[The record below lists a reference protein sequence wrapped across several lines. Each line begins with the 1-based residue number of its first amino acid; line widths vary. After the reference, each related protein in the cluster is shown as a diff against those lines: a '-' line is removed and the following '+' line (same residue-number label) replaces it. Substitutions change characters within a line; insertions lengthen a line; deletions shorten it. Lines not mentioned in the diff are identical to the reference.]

1 MNDRIAILG
10 LGYVGLPLATEFAKK
25 FKVLGYDSDPK
36 RVNELNLLID
46 KTKQVDPS
54 KLKNSLKRKLVLSSN
69 ENMLK
74 DFNVYIST
82 VPTPVS
88 AKKKPDLTYLIS
100 VSKTIGK
107 YLKKG
112 DLVIY
117 ESTVYPGC
125 TEEECIPVL
134 EKSSGLTFNK
144 DFFCGYS
151 PERINPNDKKH
162 TIKNIVKITSGS
174 NKKTALFV
182 DNLYKKIIKSGTH
195 CTSSIK
201 IAEAAK
207 VIENSQRDINIAFV
221 NELAKICSLLKID
234 TLDVLEAA
242 SSKWNFLNF
251 KPGLVGGHCI
261 GVDPYYLTYKA
272 QSVGYHPEIILAGR
286 RLNDGMGAYISV
298 QLVKAMLKK
307 LIHVQD
313 SRVLVMGLTFKED
326 CPDHR
331 IINCAFKL
339 HEENLDKQ
347 LVLVSKDTNMRLKAR
362 SLGLLAEDYT
372 TDAIEDVS
380 HIYPGSRLIEDVSS
394 AEIDMIYD
402 ADGVDF
408 NDLKSIKKPIPN
420 ENYILR
426 NGQKSVLAYFDPFE
440 KKITQI
446 NNLNAYGI
454 TPRNAEQSFALNMLL
469 DERIQLVTLSGK
481 AGTGKTLLALACALE
496 KRKRFRKIFLARP
509 IVPLSNKDLGFL
521 PGDIHSKLDPY
532 MQPLFDNL
540 SVIRHQFKS
549 NEKRAQRINEMLEE
563 EKLLITPL
571 AYIRG
576 RSLQKS
582 FFIVDEAQNLTPH
595 EIKTIITRAGEG
607 TKVVFTGDIHQIDHP
622 YLDKKS
628 NGLTYLIS
636 RMKGQN
642 VFAHITLEKGERSDL
657 AELASNLL

>member
-1 MNDRIAILG
+1 MANTSKKIFVLDTNVILHD
-10 LGYVGLPLATEFAKK
+10 ATCIQNFEDNEVVIPISALEELDQFKRGNEQIHYNAREF
-25 FKVLGYDSDPK
+25 LRLLDELSIDSNS
-36 RVNELNLLID
+36 NELN
-46 KTKQVDPS
+46 Q
-54 KLKNSLKRKLVLSSN
+54 
-69 ENMLK
+69 
-74 DFNVYIST
+74 
-82 VPTPVS
+82 
-88 AKKKPDLTYLIS
+88 PD
-100 VSKTIGK
+100 GK
-107 YLKKG
+107 IKVVVNHNWHP
-112 DLVIY
+112 DV
-117 ESTVYPGC
+117 
-125 TEEECIPVL
+125 
-134 EKSSGLTFNK
+134 EK
-144 DFFCGYS
+144 
-151 PERINPNDKKH
+151 
-162 TIKNIVKITSGS
+162 
-174 NKKTALFV
+174 
-182 DNLYKKIIKSGTH
+182 
-195 CTSSIK
+195 
-201 IAEAAK
+201 
-207 VIENSQRDINIAFV
+207 
-221 NELAKICSLLKID
+221 
-234 TLDVLEAA
+234 
-242 SSKWNFLNF
+242 
-251 KPGLVGGHCI
+251 
-261 GVDPYYLTYKA
+261 
-272 QSVGYHPEIILAGR
+272 
-286 RLNDGMGAYISV
+286 
-298 QLVKAMLKK
+298 
-307 LIHVQD
+307 
-313 SRVLVMGLTFKED
+313 TFKED

-362 SLGLLAEDYT
+362 SLGLMAEDYT
-372 TDAIEDVS
+372 TDTIEDVN
-380 HIYPGSRLIEDVSS
+380 HIYPGNRLIENVSS
-394 AEIDMIYD
+394 EEIDMIYN

-408 NDLKSIKKPIPN
+408 KNLESIQKPVPN

-440 KKITQI
+440 KEITQI

-636 RMKGQN
+636 RMKGQS
-642 VFAHITLEKGERSDL
+642 VFAHITLEKSERSDL

>member
-1 MNDRIAILG
+1 MANTPKKIFVLDTNVILHD
-10 LGYVGLPLATEFAKK
+10 ATCIQNFEDNEVVIPISALEELDQFKRGNEQIHYNAREF
-25 FKVLGYDSDPK
+25 LRLLDELSIDSNS
-36 RVNELNLLID
+36 NELNQPYGKI
-46 KTKQVDPS
+46 KVVV
-54 KLKNSLKRKLVLSSN
+54 NHN
-69 ENMLK
+69 WH
-74 DFNVYIST
+74 
-82 VPTPVS
+82 
-88 AKKKPDLTYLIS
+88 PD
-100 VSKTIGK
+100 V
-107 YLKKG
+107 
-112 DLVIY
+112 
-117 ESTVYPGC
+117 
-125 TEEECIPVL
+125 
-134 EKSSGLTFNK
+134 EK
-144 DFFCGYS
+144 
-151 PERINPNDKKH
+151 
-162 TIKNIVKITSGS
+162 
-174 NKKTALFV
+174 
-182 DNLYKKIIKSGTH
+182 
-195 CTSSIK
+195 
-201 IAEAAK
+201 
-207 VIENSQRDINIAFV
+207 
-221 NELAKICSLLKID
+221 
-234 TLDVLEAA
+234 
-242 SSKWNFLNF
+242 
-251 KPGLVGGHCI
+251 
-261 GVDPYYLTYKA
+261 
-272 QSVGYHPEIILAGR
+272 
-286 RLNDGMGAYISV
+286 
-298 QLVKAMLKK
+298 
-307 LIHVQD
+307 
-313 SRVLVMGLTFKED
+313 TFKED

-362 SLGLLAEDYT
+362 SLGLMAEDYT
-372 TDAIEDVS
+372 TDTIEDVN
-380 HIYPGSRLIEDVSS
+380 HIYPGNRLIENVSS
-394 AEIDMIYD
+394 EEIDMIYN

-408 NDLKSIKKPIPN
+408 KNLESIQKPVPN

-440 KKITQI
+440 KEITQI

-636 RMKGQN
+636 RMKGQS